1 MNLHLVGGFLG
12 SGKTTAII
20 GAARLLAA
28 RRSRSTLEGSHSTLE
43 GPRVGVVTNHQGKA
57 LVDTAF
63 FRAAQ
68 LPTVEVTGGC
78 FCCHYDDLAARL
90 EQLHETAR
98 PDVIFAESVGS
109 CADLVAT
116 VVKPLLLFNPAFT
129 PSSFSVFADSRLLR
143 RRLLGEPLPFSD
155 EVVYIFDQQIEEAGL
170 LVVNKVDLLG
180 EPALDELRDLVAR
193 RWPGKAA
200 LFHSALAGPDL
211 AHGSDLT
218 GFKKPVR
225 SFAGSFAGIE
235 DWLALIESGAAPVP
249 QASLQIDYP
258 RYGAA
263 EARLAWMDMGV
274 KLAVRDGEGRG
285 ALVRLLEGIQV
296 RLKARGAGLGHL
308 KAIIRWAAGEVK
320 VSLTALEDPGWREQ
334 VPAVTGQWVYLIL
347 NAHVEISPSDLQA
360 LVRESLAAC
369 GAAYTIE
376 RADSFAPGFPN
387 PTHRLG

>member
-28 RRSRSTLEGSHSTLE
+28 RGSRSTLEGSRSTLKGSRSTLE
-43 GPRVGVVTNHQGKA
+43 GFRVGVVTNHQGKA

-78 FCCHYDDLAARL
+78 FCCYYDDLAARL
-90 EQLHETAR
+90 EQLHETAH
-98 PDVIFAESVGS
+98 PDVIFAELVGS

-180 EPALDELRDLVAR
+180 EPALNELRELVAR

-200 LFHSALAGPDL
+200 LFHSALAGPDFKTDL
-211 AHGSDLT
+211 DLT
-218 GFKKPVR
+218 GFQKPVR
-225 SFAGSFAGIE
+225 SAAGSFAGIE
-235 DWLALIESGAAPVP
+235 DWLVLIESGAAPVP
-249 QASLQIDYP
+249 RASLQMDYP

-263 EARLAWMDMGV
+263 EARLAWMDMGI
-274 KLAVRDGEGRG
+274 KLAVRDGEGT
-285 ALVRLLEGIQV
+285 
-296 RLKARGAGLGHL
+296 RGAGAPAGGYS
-308 KAIIRWAAGEVK
+308 GEV
-320 VSLTALEDPGWREQ
+320 E
-334 VPAVTGQWVYLIL
+334 
-347 NAHVEISPSDLQA
+347 
-360 LVRESLAAC
+360 
-369 GAAYTIE
+369 GARGGAG
-376 RADSFAPGFPN
+376 ASQGDHP
-387 PTHRLG
+387 LGSG